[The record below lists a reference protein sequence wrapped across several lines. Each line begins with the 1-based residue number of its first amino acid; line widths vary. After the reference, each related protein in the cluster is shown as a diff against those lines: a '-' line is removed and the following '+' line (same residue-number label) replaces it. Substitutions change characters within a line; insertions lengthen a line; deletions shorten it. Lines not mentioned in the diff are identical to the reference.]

1 MVFCGFEQLGSY
13 QDEKETKNW
22 EEIPYSYVENSI
34 KDPFSCRSNIDS
46 HTQGDTISGYTV
58 FV

>member
-1 MVFCGFEQLGSY
+1 MVFSGFEQLGSY
-13 QDEKETKNW
+13 QDEKETRNW
-22 EEIPYSYVENSI
+22 EEISYSYVENSI

-46 HTQGDTISGYTV
+46 LTQGDNISGETV